1 VRTLAAAL
9 LAAFVAGPAVALEL
23 QAVTPFNEAM
33 MYTIYTNRRVEVM
46 SLIADT
52 TILAKIGD
60 IDSELKEKLPFSA
73 DVVLHFAANGDLLA
87 WSDESGTVEVGY
99 WELIGSTVN
108 ELCIRFG
115 SFGMTSLCSSPEVEH
130 SDWIVEGTQGNPFG
144 LIAGEPVP
152 MALGTAYLS
161 LRSIAAR
168 IE

>member
-1 VRTLAAAL
+1 MLAAS
-9 LAAFVAGPAVALEL
+9 VAGPAVALEL
-23 QAVTPFNEAM
+23 RTVTPFNEAM

-52 TILAKIGD
+52 TMLARVGD
-60 IDSELKEKLPFSA
+60 IDAELKEKLPFSA

-115 SFGMTSLCSSPEVEH
+115 SFGMASLCSSPEVEH

-144 LIAGEPVP
+144 LVGGEPVP
-152 MALGTAYLS
+152 MALGTADLS
-161 LRSIAAR
+161 LQSIAAR